1 MKARIL
7 VFVLAAISL
16 TVGSRI
22 IVAQHGS
29 HVWMHHAA
37 PATDPGSVT
46 AVASAF
52 ALPTAETTRTLLEGA
67 VHTSEF
73 VDATVGR
80 DELHAYVS
88 YPDRADKAPVVVV
101 NTDEGMS
108 DWARALG
115 FQASCDGFI
124 AVVPDRGRPHAVRQ
138 FAADIPAAN
147 GTIAGLEIRDGQIA
161 ATVGVG
167 PAARFPL
174 DDRGWS
180 NALRFL
186 SERSGDRFVSLPHM
200 DHVAMEMRSN
210 RAARGSQAGRDAPPG
225 SAPAGARSQREAG
238 RFARQLG
245 HGRQDR

>member
-7 VFVLAAISL
+7 VLVLAAISL
-16 TVGSRI
+16 TVGGRI
-22 IVAQHGS
+22 IVGQHGS
-29 HVWMHHAA
+29 RVGMHHAA
-37 PATDPGSVT
+37 PATYPRGAT
-46 AVASAF
+46 AIASAF

-73 VDATVGR
+73 ADATVGR
-80 DELHAYVS
+80 EELHAYVS

-115 FQASCDGFI
+115 FQASRDGFI

-161 ATVGVG
+161 ATVGAG

-186 SERSGDRFVSLPHM
+186 SERSCVSIMPGITRRPRRSMTLAQALCGGTWAAVDTDAIRSPRITRDEALVPRASIVAILP
-200 DHVAMEMRSN
+200 
-210 RAARGSQAGRDAPPG
+210 
-225 SAPAGARSQREAG
+225 
-238 RFARQLG
+238 L
-245 HGRQDR
+245 